1 MPRSDKPEWTAK
13 RRMANAGLGSDQQ
26 SAQSLAANERESKAA
41 EYGQATTK
49 ALHQLPVA
57 SSTQAKTLL
66 VGRGT
71 VNPRP

>member
-1 MPRSDKPEWTAK
+1 
-13 RRMANAGLGSDQQ
+13 MACNAITNP
-26 SAQSLAANERESKAA
+26 LAANERESKAA

-49 ALHQLPVA
+49 ALYQLPVA